1 MIMAGRNTSYNPEY
15 CEALI
20 AYYKTTHK
28 PTIEHFCHTND
39 ICIASFYNWIKVFPE
54 LLEAKKT
61 CWELRRESF
70 LNEVEGMI
78 ETGKDTKINAFPLA
92 LIARRYGIKT
102 KDDPDTSATDK
113 LAEALK
119 SVVTTYALPDN
130 GRLKPHD
137 DSSTT

>member
-1 MIMAGRNTSYNPEY
+1 MASNPPHRPTTYKPEY
-15 CEALI
+15 CQALI
-20 AYYKTTHK
+20 TYYKKTRK
-28 PTIEHFCHTND
+28 PTIEDFCHEND
-39 ICIASFYNWIKVFPE
+39 ICISTFYDWLKIYTD
-54 LLEAKKT
+54 LSEAKEK

-78 ETGKDTKINAFPLA
+78 ETDKDTKINSFPLA

-113 LAEALK
+113 LADALK

-130 GRLKPHD
+130 GRLNVDKAP
-137 DSSTT
+137 T